1 MHALRAQPKHCTHPH
16 SGFRTY
22 THRHTNTHAHTQG
35 TSESYR
41 EDVQTNP
48 YVALL
53 SRSPLSLSA
62 DSLYCERLIHM
73 HTPLRLV
80 GLDFGAY
87 FGGYEGFEVRI
98 LGRWFDVLLYPY
110 PVMFR
115 HKRTHIQNK
124 TPTPTRTHYRQAW
137 KRVQGNRMSR
147 WNEQWLDLRCLDTL
161 SLIHI

>member
-1 MHALRAQPKHCTHPH
+1 M
-16 SGFRTY
+16 
-22 THRHTNTHAHTQG
+22 
-35 TSESYR
+35 
-41 EDVQTNP
+41 QTNP

-147 WNEQWLDLRCLDTL
+147 WNEQWLDLRCLDTNRRANGPGVKEMMGYRL
-161 SLIHI
+161 AYAAKKGCQLVEPDNVCAERTNDL